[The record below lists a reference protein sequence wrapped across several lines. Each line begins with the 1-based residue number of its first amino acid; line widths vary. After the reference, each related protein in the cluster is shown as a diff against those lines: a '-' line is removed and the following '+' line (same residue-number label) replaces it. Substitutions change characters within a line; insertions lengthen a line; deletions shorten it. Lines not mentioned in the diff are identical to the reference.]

1 MDTSAALTQA
11 LRDISTNAL
20 EARQRYPLGGGMPF
34 ICGFNE
40 VSPTSQ
46 TEQTFQGAESEMRMQ
61 SEHQLEARIAHVS
74 HPQILPE
81 SGLGEHAAFAI
92 LPFARFH

>member
-1 MDTSAALTQA
+1 MNTSAALAQA
-11 LRDISTNAL
+11 LRDISTHAL
-20 EARQRYPLGGGMPF
+20 KTRQGYPEGCGMPF

-46 TEQTFQGAESEMRMQ
+46 MEGTFQGAESEKRMQ

-81 SGLGEHAAFAI
+81 LSL
-92 LPFARFH
+92 